1 MADLGIWRVRR
12 RRLLDL
18 LSVPSEAGE
27 DQILGKKLDEIDL
40 NPGEHKNDLDEISRL
55 RFGSKDLKVR
65 GTLATG
71 QFGTVELVY
80 CRSNKSIYVHKTIS
94 KKVAFRNRHQCFPHI
109 ELEILRLAS
118 LRPTLSHHIPH
129 LLSSFQSPTSLHLVM
144 TYASSGTLFDA
155 LESAGSIKE
164 SDLKWWTAQAVNA
177 IQWCHQQ
184 GFVHRDI
191 KPQNFAITGDSH
203 LLLIDFGSAARLL
216 PPLRSSDTS
225 SFPSTSSR
233 KPQLVD
239 PEYCRAPCG
248 TCDYIA
254 PEILQYHER
263 AMVKFEMGLDSL
275 SSVPSPEGQ
284 KGEESLVQDG
294 EECYGWEVDWWS
306 LGVTMYELAIGVAPF
321 FAEDIRGTY
330 LRILGHDTSLNLR
343 VLKDEGYSDEFVAL
357 LSRFLAPSST
367 RLGRL
372 GASEVKSH
380 PWFGSLDFESLHEQ
394 FPPDQ
399 LHLPQFSYSSS
410 PTGWLKTPATL
421 IRSTTSKHG
430 HSRSRSRVI
439 KFDFELEGE
448 DADDSKPF
456 AFSQHF
462 VSSAVTGGMET
473 TIMAESRGSASSVP
487 SFFHD
492 STPGPGGGADAET
505 EGRLRQ
511 FVGFTWGPVEDAFDG
526 VPGHSEEEKEN
537 ILNEQ
542 AADKLETPK
551 PMSKIASSTPFQHP
565 PSGIK
570 ASAHRFVT
578 PLRGILRSTTHPLNT
593 PHPPVNPPTHA
604 RTLTIPRHH
613 HPPGTGTVRRT
624 YNSNTVERPMTDR
637 QAMKELVH
645 CIGMSARKKV
655 MESGRKPR
663 SLSLIFK
670 EENST
675 AAKDPPNGKKK
686 RIKLG
691 RRLSFGQSPRHGT
704 LEDTDESSTSA
715 ASSPEDQTKVPS
727 QRQGLTIVPP
737 ALALRDRL
745 VGGGDD
751 DLTMHE
757 NPHLASPSPRPG
769 SAMELS
775 KRSRAGTPTL
785 WGFPGF
791 QSNSLSSGG
800 HSQTYT
806 ITRDVS
812 KNSSRTQTR
821 KTSRLNGRSDDD
833 TTSRVDGGAKSLRKS
848 QSQTV
853 LSSNQGGNAASSRMA
868 DSHATPRMG
877 LGIVGFRDASVSHDV
892 SRRNAAKTPEASSKM
907 RRLLTPYHHP
917 PPDSSGS
924 STELSSSSTVHEHDP
939 SLHLSLSAPL
949 PQIEHSVEVSRPTT
963 QSMASSGAMRKLESR
978 LSRLMM
984 EVQGIENSLQ
994 LVGWEMKSLN
1004 QRDEGVVFG

>member
-18 LSVPSEAGE
+18 LGITSEAGE
-27 DQILGKKLDEIDL
+27 DESLGKKLDEIDL
-40 NPGEHKNDLDEISRL
+40 NPGEHKDGLDEISRL
-55 RFGSKDLKVR
+55 RFGAKDLRVR

-80 CRSNKSIYVHKTIS
+80 CRSDKSIYVHKTIS

-118 LRPTLSHHIPH
+118 LRPTVSHHIPH
-129 LLSSFQSPTSLHLVM
+129 LLLSFQSPTSLHLVM
-144 TYASSGTLFDA
+144 SYASSGTLFDA
-155 LESAGSIKE
+155 LESAGSIQE

-216 PPLRSSDTS
+216 PPLRSSEAAS
-225 SFPSTSSR
+225 SAYASGEELR
-233 KPQLVD
+233 LVD

-263 AMVKFEMGLDSL
+263 AMVKFEMGIDSP
-275 SSVPSPEGQ
+275 SSFPPPEGQ
-284 KGEESLVQDG
+284 NGEESVVQDR

-306 LGVTMYELAIGVAPF
+306 LGVTMYELAMGVAPF

-330 LRILGHDTSLNLR
+330 VRILGHDTSLNLR
-343 VLKDEGYSDEFVAL
+343 IVKGEGYSEEFVAL
-357 LSRFLAPSST
+357 LSRFLAPSAT

-372 GASEVKSH
+372 GASEIKSH
-380 PWFGSLDFESLHEQ
+380 PWFGGRDFESLHEQ
-394 FPPDQ
+394 PPPDQ

-410 PTGWLKTPATL
+410 PSGWLKTPATL

-439 KFDFELEGE
+439 KFDFELDGE
-448 DADDSKPF
+448 DAEDSKPF

-462 VSSAVTGGMET
+462 VSSAVTGSMEFT
-473 TIMAESRGSASSVP
+473 NLAESRESASSVP

-492 STPGPGGGADAET
+492 STPGPCRRAGAET

-511 FVGFTWGPVEDAFDG
+511 FVGFTWGPVEDAFDH
-526 VPGHSEEEKEN
+526 VPGHPEEAKEN

-542 AADKLETPK
+542 GADNLETPK
-551 PMSKIASSTPFQHP
+551 PMSKIASSTPFHHP

-593 PHPPVNPPTHA
+593 PHPLVNPPTHA
-604 RTLTIPRHH
+604 RTLTIPRNP

-624 YNSNTVERPMTDR
+624 CTTSTIEKPMTDR

-670 EENST
+670 EEKST
-675 AAKDPPNGKKK
+675 ESKVAPNGKKK
-686 RIKLG
+686 SVKLG

-715 ASSPEDQTKVPS
+715 ASSPEDQTKLPS
-727 QRQGLTIVPP
+727 QRQRLTIVPP

-745 VGGGDD
+745 VGGGDE
-751 DLTMHE
+751 DLTIHE

-791 QSNSLSSGG
+791 QSNSLSSGS

-806 ITRDVS
+806 TARDLS
-812 KNSSRTQTR
+812 KNSSRGQTR
-821 KTSRLNGRSDDD
+821 KTSRLKKGSDDD
-833 TTSRVDGGAKSLRKS
+833 MVSRGKKSLRNS
-848 QSQTV
+848 QSHTV
-853 LSSNQGGNAASSRMA
+853 LSFNHDDDATSSRMV
-868 DSHATPRMG
+868 DSHAAPQIG
-877 LGIVGFRDASVSHDV
+877 LGIVGFQ
-892 SRRNAAKTPEASSKM
+892 
-907 RRLLTPYHHP
+907 
-917 PPDSSGS
+917 DSS
-924 STELSSSSTVHEHDP
+924 
-939 SLHLSLSAPL
+939 
-949 PQIEHSVEVSRPTT
+949 
-963 QSMASSGAMRKLESR
+963 
-978 LSRLMM
+978 
-984 EVQGIENSLQ
+984 
-994 LVGWEMKSLN
+994 
-1004 QRDEGVVFG
+1004 